1 MFRVDIQEKLVGPKL
16 IITVR
21 TSRWTLGKKKRN
33 TSVRSMWNEL
43 DRQLSNVRWM
53 SKVAQVGKEFVVAEH

>member
-1 MFRVDIQEKLVGPKL
+1 MDSGE
-16 IITVR
+16 
-21 TSRWTLGKKKRN
+21 KKRN